1 MLSAAH
7 LCTFSPLAVS
17 FFRYGWVPG
26 LNTVLM
32 MWCEQGFAQW
42 YNDLFRKGNLHGSG
56 IPRATTVS
64 LKTILQGTLEGGQRR
79 GRQGKYWMDNIKE
92 WTSLPMPEP
101 LIMASSRRKNRRGS
115 LVNRPLCFPRDPLGQ
130 GTEMKWTESSFLFVH
145 GGFLYLSH
153 C

>member
-64 LKTILQGTLEGGQRR
+64 LKTILQDTLEGGQRR
-79 GRQGKYWMDNIKE
+79 GRQRKYWMDID
-92 WTSLPMPEP
+92 SLSTTIIPQSTLEGGE
-101 LIMASSRRKNRRGS
+101 RRGRKRKYWMDSDS
-115 LVNRPLCFPRDPLGQ
+115 LSTTIIPQSTL
-130 GTEMKWTESSFLFVH
+130 E
-145 GGFLYLSH
+145 LSLIH
-153 C
+153 I